1 MTAIYARQSV
11 DKADSI
17 SVELQIETCR
27 ARLAPEEVS
36 ETYTDKGF
44 SGKNTDRPAFQ
55 RLLADVKAG
64 RVEKILAYRL
74 DRISRSVHDFTGL
87 CQTLSDHGVEF
98 QSCTDGITLDDSLS
112 GTVMAQILM
121 VFAQFERETIQRRV
135 TDSYFGRAKT
145 GMYLG
150 GRPPFGFDKGE
161 TVHAGHRTAC
171 YVPHP
176 AQAGRVQWMYE
187 TYVREGQS
195 LGTLARRLNTL
206 DVPTRT
212 GGAWSTLP
220 LGRLLRN
227 PAFVRADAAV
237 FRYLR
242 GKGATMN
249 DPIEAYTG
257 ARGCYCYAP
266 RASASRGANPRKF
279 SDLARSFITL
289 APHEG
294 LVDAALWLEA
304 QHKLDR
310 NKALKNSSAGT
321 HSWLSGL
328 MKCAKCGYAITV
340 VPRPGGGHYINCG
353 GRKQGVCPG
362 RSRTMTLEEIEA
374 AAEPYVLDFLA
385 RLRDATACE
394 KRPPSAEANR
404 LEIEITAREIEL
416 DRLTR
421 NLALVDE
428 ADVVRL
434 LAGQIHEAGQTL
446 GALRRRRDAMLYAD
460 AGPDPN
466 ALFAAVPDEWP
477 GYSVAEKKQIAHV
490 ILARVMV
497 SEHALELTFW
507 GDPQDAPIFCG

>member
-1 MTAIYARQSV
+1 
-11 DKADSI
+11 
-17 SVELQIETCR
+17 
-27 ARLAPEEVS
+27 
-36 ETYTDKGF
+36 
-44 SGKNTDRPAFQ
+44 
-55 RLLADVKAG
+55 
-64 RVEKILAYRL
+64 
-74 DRISRSVHDFTGL
+74 
-87 CQTLSDHGVEF
+87 
-98 QSCTDGITLDDSLS
+98 
-112 GTVMAQILM
+112 
-121 VFAQFERETIQRRV
+121 
-135 TDSYFGRAKT
+135 
-145 GMYLG
+145 
-150 GRPPFGFDKGE
+150 
-161 TVHAGHRTAC
+161 
-171 YVPHP
+171 
-176 AQAGRVQWMYE
+176 MYE

-257 ARGCYCYAP
+257 AHGCYCYAP

-340 VPRPGGGHYINCG
+340 VPRP
-353 GRKQGVCPG
+353 R
-362 RSRTMTLEEIEA
+362 RR
-374 AAEPYVLDFLA
+374 
-385 RLRDATACE
+385 
-394 KRPPSAEANR
+394 
-404 LEIEITAREIEL
+404 
-416 DRLTR
+416 
-421 NLALVDE
+421 ALH
-428 ADVVRL
+428 
-434 LAGQIHEAGQTL
+434 Q
-446 GALRRRRDAMLYAD
+446 LRRAQ
-460 AGPDPN
+460 AGR
-466 ALFAAVPDEWP
+466 LP
-477 GYSVAEKKQIAHV
+477 G
-490 ILARVMV
+490 
-497 SEHALELTFW
+497 
-507 GDPQDAPIFCG
+507 PQPYHDIGRN